1 MQTKELILSGFANLK
16 RNYDRTLATLTP
28 EEMAWQPKPD
38 ANSIQIIL
46 FHIARAEDTNVQQRL
61 QGKPTLWESEK
72 WYQKLGKDIKDD
84 GAHYKAEQLPKI
96 SFSNVK
102 DLLAYTDAVRAKT
115 LEYVNSLNETDF
127 DRKFN
132 MPAFGPPLPP
142 GAPPRPPMEVT
153 VGAMLLNTITHLFQH
168 TGECSY
174 IRGLKRGMDK

>member
-1 MQTKELILSGFANLK
+1 MPTKELILSGFANIK
-16 RNYDRTLATLTP
+16 RTYDRTLNTLTP
-28 EEMAWQPKPD
+28 EELAWQPKPD

-46 FHIARAEDTNVQQRL
+46 FHMVRAEDTNVQQRI
-61 QGKPTLWESEK
+61 QGKPLLWESEK

-84 GAHYKAEQLPKI
+84 GAHYTADQLPKI

-102 DLLAYTDAVRAKT
+102 DLLVYTDAVRAKT
-115 LEYVNSLNETDF
+115 LEYVNGLKEADF
-127 DRKFN
+127 ERKFN
-132 MPAFGPPLPP
+132 IPAFGPPLPP

-153 VGAMLLNTITHLFQH
+153 VGVMLLNTIIHLVQH